1 MLSHLQH
8 ILMTDTFINMVAVC
22 MLGLSIRLT
31 LTYCDQLWASTYHHT
46 MTYMILP
53 VITLL
58 VTKIIAGNIALSLGM
73 VGALSIVRFRN
84 PVKNSFELVM
94 YFALI
99 TIGIAGSVQI
109 IYSVGLSVFI
119 ISIIIASKILE
130 KFVSKKGGNLYSFS
144 FAEGQNLNTLEIV
157 LYKENK
163 KLSAESFLVQEIHDN
178 DEKIVIYKFASGNK
192 EAIKRISNE
201 LSNIDKSNIKNIQYS
216 YTS

>member
-1 MLSHLQH
+1 M
-8 ILMTDTFINMVAVC
+8 
-22 MLGLSIRLT
+22 
-31 LTYCDQLWASTYHHT
+31 
-46 MTYMILP
+46 
-53 VITLL
+53 
-58 VTKIIAGNIALSLGM
+58 LSLGM

-130 KFVSKKGGNLYSFS
+130 KFVSKKSGNLYYFS

-163 KLSAESFLVQEIHDN
+163 KLSAESFLVQEMHDN

-192 EAIKRISNE
+192 EDIKRISNE

-216 YTS
+216 YTSWSTYKIEIIKWKNLHFSF